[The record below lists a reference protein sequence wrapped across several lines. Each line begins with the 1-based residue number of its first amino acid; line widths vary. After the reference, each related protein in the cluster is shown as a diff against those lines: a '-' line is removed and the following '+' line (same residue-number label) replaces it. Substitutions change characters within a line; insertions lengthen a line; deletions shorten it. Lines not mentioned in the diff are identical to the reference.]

1 MSEVVSHIL
10 EPVANNASRWMEANS
25 TPDVL
30 SNIDKMDERIGEYE
44 QIELAEV
51 DKELDELSNQ
61 DDDEDGKLNDGVNQ
75 KAESGSYS
83 GVMMVLSSGLVELTS
98 LLRHGYNL
106 LLSIVRV
113 LVVNTIMDMVLER
126 RMMLS
131 S

>member
-1 MSEVVSHIL
+1 M
-10 EPVANNASRWMEANS
+10 
-25 TPDVL
+25 
-30 SNIDKMDERIGEYE
+30 G
-44 QIELAEV
+44 
-51 DKELDELSNQ
+51 ELSNQ